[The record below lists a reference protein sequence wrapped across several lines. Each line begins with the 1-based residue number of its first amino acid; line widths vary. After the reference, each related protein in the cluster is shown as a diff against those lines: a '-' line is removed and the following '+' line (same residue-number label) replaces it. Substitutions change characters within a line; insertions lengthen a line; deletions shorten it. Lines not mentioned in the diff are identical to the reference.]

1 MDGHTVGKGDLLT
14 EILAMSI
21 PVFINNL
28 GDYDKLDDGA
38 MDMFGAIREI
48 IITQVSYTMNF
59 HANEVT

>member
-28 GDYDKLDDGA
+28 GDYDKLNDGA

-48 IITQVSYTMNF
+48 IITQVCYAINIHTKD
-59 HANEVT
+59 VK

>member
-28 GDYDKLDDGA
+28 GDYDKLNDGA

-48 IITQVSYTMNF
+48 IITQVCNK
-59 HANEVT
+59 